1 MELRKQE
8 TAVFCT
14 VDEASTLCD
23 TCHHR
28 VPQLQQAGLQAL
40 LPITQT
46 IDCGYIHRDSGRW
59 ILANGTLGMKW
70 FLGFKD
76 ICLRTT
82 KEEDIPSS
90 TIGGGGGCSKVTE
103 LGNYIKSLVLALTTY
118 QASHYSRK
126 LPSLKEITH
135 WTFLS
140 MMVGVQNYGPWFDV
154 QKAGVL
160 PVVLADF
167 HNGINNLASDDWDYQ
182 VGLEG
187 EHLGLEEV
195 NASYSSL
202 WSQGNDM
209 PVSESL
215 IWYKVAVIRVTT
227 EGHPLNQ
234 SISENQ
240 SLLVCNSGCRWF
252 LHHHNLGPVQGSE

>member
-28 VPQLQQAGLQAL
+28 VPQLQQAGLQACVIARAPGHL
-40 LPITQT
+40 CVPILNQ
-46 IDCGYIHRDSGRW
+46 RDVFFW
-59 ILANGTLGMKW
+59 H
-70 FLGFKD
+70 
-76 ICLRTT
+76 
-82 KEEDIPSS
+82 
-90 TIGGGGGCSKVTE
+90 
-103 LGNYIKSLVLALTTY
+103 SLVLALTTY